1 MAKAIL
7 ICSKICSGKTIYAKQ
22 LCRNKKSVLLSVD
35 EIMLSVFG
43 QHAGDKHDEYTQK
56 IKKYLLNKST
66 ELIKAET
73 NAVLDWGFWQKADRE
88 HIKEFYRAN
97 NIQCEFHYI
106 DISDELWKS
115 RIDKRNRDVLDKKTE
130 AYYVDDNLAAKF
142 NGLFEIPDKSEIDVW
157 VKE

>member
-7 ICSKICSGKTIYAKQ
+7 ICGKICSGKTTYAKQ
-22 LCRNKKSVLLSVD
+22 LCRNKKAVLLSVD
-35 EIMLSVFG
+35 EIMLSAFG
-43 QHAGDKHDEYTQK
+43 QYAGNKHDEYTQK

-88 HIKEFYRAN
+88 YVKEFYRAN

-106 DISDELWKS
+106 DISNELWKS
-115 RIDKRNRDVLDKKTE
+115 RIDKRNREVLDKKTE